1 MSLFREL
8 QVVCVVR
15 TWEDSIL
22 QALQN
27 HWKGLNQSDIKV
39 RSVFLGK
46 SLQDNVQ
53 NEQEARR

>member
-8 QVVCVVR
+8 QVFCVVR

-22 QALQN
+22 QALQS
-27 HWKGLNQSDIKV
+27 HRKGLNQSNIKV
-39 RSVFLGK
+39 RFGFLRK
-46 SLQDNVQ
+46 SLQDDVP

>member
-46 SLQDNVQ
+46 SLQDNVR
-53 NEQEARR
+53 NE